1 MSSMIECDSCKKK
14 MYADSR
20 SAKGD
25 YHEFWLDSSDQYHI
39 SRKEQLSQVQA
50 TENHDQELLSECLL
64 EHTLHRCS

>member
-25 YHEFWLDSSDQYHI
+25 YHEFWLDRSDQYHI
-39 SRKEQLSQVQA
+39 CRNCY
-50 TENHDQELLSECLL
+50 ENLMKNFFHLRWNSDDDQWEEI
-64 EHTLHRCS
+64 ENGD